1 MSVFHP
7 ILNEKQ
13 LLRARR
19 LRADSTYPER
29 RLWSALRGGR
39 LCKLKFRRQF
49 AIGPFI
55 VDYYCHAH
63 RLAIELDGDSH
74 IDRAEYDLDRQR
86 YLQSQKVRA
95 IRFGNDDVLHDLH
108 AVLAAILM
116 ACGVDPLAPTPD
128 QVQNQPPSP
137 RPSPRGRGR

>member
-1 MSVFHP
+1 MSEFHS
-7 ILNEKQ
+7 IQKEQQ

-19 LRADSTYPER
+19 LRSDSTYPER

-39 LCKLKFRRQF
+39 LGGLKFRRQF
-49 AIGPFI
+49 AIGQYI
-55 VDYYCHAH
+55 VDFYCHAQ

-74 IDRAEYDLDRQR
+74 IDRARYDLDRQ
-86 YLQSQKVRA
+86 QFVESQQVRVL
-95 IRFGNDDVLHDLH
+95 RFGNDDVLRDLD

-116 ACGVDPLAPTPD
+116 ACGIDPNAPMSAAAKTS
-128 QVQNQPPSP
+128 PPSP